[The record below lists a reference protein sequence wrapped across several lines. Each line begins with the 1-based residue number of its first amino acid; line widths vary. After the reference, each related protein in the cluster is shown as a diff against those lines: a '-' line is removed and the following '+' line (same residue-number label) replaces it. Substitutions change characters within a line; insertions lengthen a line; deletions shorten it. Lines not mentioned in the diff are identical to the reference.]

1 MKDIFVYPIK
11 SLLHNQD
18 IIDENSQFLL
28 DELRRITNDNYILVD
43 DVNELQGH
51 NVLILVQS
59 GGSEN
64 IFLNEIY
71 PYFKG
76 PYYLLTYG
84 ANNSLA
90 ASLEILAFLNQKYEK
105 AEVLHGD
112 IKYIASRIEYLFNKK
127 EDNKVRLGVFG
138 HPSDWLISSNVDYQK
153 ALKVFNIELVDVSN
167 EELKT
172 QILKYIDIDYHYDF
186 KKIFESKDTL
196 TKSYAIYEALKDLVN
211 KLDLKGFTIRCFD
224 LLNITK
230 QTSCYA
236 LAKLNSEGIIAT
248 CEGDIPSMISMY
260 VIKKVLN
267 LSAFQVN
274 PQFIYQDKKEVS
286 FAHCT
291 IPLDM
296 VKDYKL
302 MTHYESNMGLAIKGD
317 IKEGDCTVFKISSD
331 LKTFYVAKGKLVQDE
346 FSNTR
351 CRTQVKVIFD
361 NEIDYFLSSTLS
373 NHHIIIYGRYASLL
387 SEYLKSLG
395 LNIVI

>member
-18 IIDENSQFLL
+18 IIDENSKFLL
-28 DELRRITNDNYILVD
+28 DELSKITKYNYILCD
-43 DVNELQGH
+43 DVKKLKGH
-51 NVLILVQS
+51 DSIILVQS

-71 PYFKG
+71 PYYDG

-90 ASLEILAFLNQKYEK
+90 ASLEILTYLNQNDKE

-112 IKYIASRIEYLFNKK
+112 IKYIASRIEYIYNKK
-127 EDNKVRLGVFG
+127 ENQKIRLGVFG
-138 HPSDWLISSNVDYQK
+138 KPSDWLISSNVDYEK
-153 ALKVFNIELVDVSN
+153 ALKKFNIELVDVSN

-186 KKIFESKDTL
+186 KKKFENNDTL
-196 TKSYAIYEALKDLVN
+196 TKSYAIYVALKDLVK
-211 KLDLKGFTIRCFD
+211 KLDLQGFTIRCFD

-236 LAKLNSEGIIAT
+236 LAKLNSEGIVAT

-260 VIKKVLN
+260 IIRKVLK

-274 PQFIYQDKKEVS
+274 PQFIYQDKNEVS

-296 VKDYKL
+296 VKDYCL
-302 MTHYESNMGLAIKGD
+302 MTHYESNMGLAIKGN
-317 IKEGDCTVFKISSD
+317 IKEGDCTVFKISAD
-331 LKTFYVAKGKLVQDE
+331 LKSFYASEGRLVQDE

-361 NEIDYFLSSTLS
+361 NDVDYFLTSTLS
-373 NHHIIIYGRYASLL
+373 NHHIIIYGRYASVL
-387 SEYLKSLG
+387 SNYLRSLG
-395 LNIVI
+395 LNRII

>member
-18 IIDENSQFLL
+18 IIDNNSRFLL
-28 DELRRITNDNYILVD
+28 DELSKITNYNYILCD
-43 DVNELQGH
+43 DVKKLKGH
-51 NVLILVQS
+51 DSLILVQS

-71 PYFKG
+71 PYYGG

-90 ASLEILAFLNQKYEK
+90 ASLEILAYLNQNDKE

-112 IKYIASRIEYLFNKK
+112 IKYIASRIEYIYNKK
-127 EDNKVRLGVFG
+127 ENQKIRLGVFG
-138 HPSDWLISSNVDYQK
+138 KPSDWLISSNVDYDK
-153 ALKVFNIELVDVSN
+153 ALKIFNIELVDVSG
-167 EELKT
+167 EELRM

-186 KKIFESKDTL
+186 KKKFDNNDTL
-196 TKSYAIYEALKDLVN
+196 TKSYAIYVALKDLVK
-211 KLDLKGFTIRCFD
+211 KLDLQGFTIRCFD

-230 QTSCYA
+230 QTSCYG
-236 LAKLNSEGIIAT
+236 LAKLNSEGIVAT

-260 VIKKVLN
+260 IIRKELK

-274 PQFIYQDKKEVS
+274 PQFINQDKKEIS

-296 VKDYKL
+296 VKDYSL
-302 MTHYESNMGLAIKGD
+302 MTHFESNMGLAIKGN
-317 IKEGDCTVFKISSD
+317 IKEGDCTVFKISAD
-331 LKTFYVAKGKLVQDE
+331 LKSFYVDEGKLVQDE
-346 FSNTR
+346 FSLLR

-361 NEIDYFLSSTLS
+361 NDVNYFLTSTLS
-373 NHHIIIYGRYASLL
+373 NHHIIIYGRYASVL
-387 SEYLKSLG
+387 SNYLRSLG
-395 LNIVI
+395 LNRII

>member
-18 IIDENSQFLL
+18 IIDNNSRFLL
-28 DELRRITNDNYILVD
+28 DELSKITNYNYILVD
-43 DVNELQGH
+43 NVNELKGH
-51 NVLILVQS
+51 DSLILVQS

-90 ASLEILAFLNQKYEK
+90 ASLEILAFLNQRLEK

-112 IKYIASRIEYLFNKK
+112 IKYIASRIEYIYNKK
-127 EDNKVRLGVFG
+127 ENKKIRLGVFG
-138 HPSDWLISSNVDYQK
+138 KPSDWLISSNVDYEK
-153 ALKVFNIELVDVSN
+153 ALKVFNVELVDVSN
-167 EELKT
+167 EELKA

-186 KKIFESKDTL
+186 KKAFDNKDTL
-196 TKSYAIYEALKDLVN
+196 TKSYAIYEALKDFVN

-248 CEGDIPSMISMY
+248 CEGDIPAMISMY
-260 VIKKVLN
+260 IIRKELK

-274 PQFIYQDKKEVS
+274 PQFIYQDKNEVS

-296 VKDYKL
+296 LKDYSL

-331 LKTFYVAKGKLVQDE
+331 LKSFYLSEGRLVQDE

-351 CRTQVKVIFD
+351 CRTQVRVIFD
-361 NEIDYFLSSTLS
+361 DEVDYFLSSTLS
-373 NHHIIIYGRYASLL
+373 NHHIIIYGRYASVLCK
-387 SEYLKSLG
+387 YLKSLG
-395 LNIVI
+395 LNRII